1 MVKMTQPDELRLG
14 MSESFSRTVTE
25 SDVASLADVYG
36 DLSSPLRVNAE
47 SADKNQFQ
55 RKSVYSALMVG
66 FIVAVLNN
74 KLSERQSTLLK
85 QQIEYLD
92 PVFIGDTVT
101 ARVEIIGW
109 SPDKK
114 IVTFKTDCYN
124 QDGKQLITGQAVIL
138 LHES

>member
-1 MVKMTQPDELRLG
+1 MTQLGELRLG
-14 MSESFSRTVTE
+14 MCESFSKTVRE
-25 SDVASLADVYG
+25 SDVSALADVYG
-36 DLSSPLRVNAE
+36 DFSTLLPVKAE
-47 SADKNQFQ
+47 SVDKSQFQ
-55 RKSVYSALMVG
+55 RKSVHSALTVG
-66 FIVAVLNN
+66 FILAVLNN
-74 KLSERQSTLLK
+74 KLSGRQSTLLK

-92 PVFIGDTVT
+92 PVLIGDTVT

-124 QDGKQLITGQAVIL
+124 QEGKQLVTGQAVIL